1 MALRAL
7 AILAAAVASALFGIC
22 AAAAADFEVAVHDLG
37 DAPLQDAVI
46 YAEPV
51 GGVSGGTPVGH
62 EVAYAKIDQVN
73 KEFVPL
79 VSVVRTNTDVSF
91 PNSDNFRH
99 SIYSFSQPKA
109 FTTKLYSGK
118 QAPPVRFDKPGLV
131 VLGCNIHDMMA
142 AWVVIVDTPYFTKTA
157 ASGTGL
163 LKGLVPGD
171 YKLSI
176 WYPGPRFEPT
186 TSQVHVTADGTN
198 HLDIA
203 VDSAGSPLPALRA
216 RAAPAP
222 GKAKH

>member
-1 MALRAL
+1 MSARKIHLTLRAL
-7 AILAAAVASALFGIC
+7 AILAASQASA
-22 AAAAADFEVAVHDLG
+22 ADLEVAVRDQG
-37 DAPLQDAVI
+37 DKPLEDAVV

-51 GGVSGGTPVGH
+51 ATPAAVSH

-79 VSVVRTNTDVSF
+79 VTVVRTGTEVSF

-157 ASGTGL
+157 AGGTGL
-163 LKGLVPGD
+163 LKGLEPGD
-171 YKLSI
+171 YKVSV
-176 WYPGPRFEPT
+176 WYPGTQFQPS
-186 TSQVHVTADGTN
+186 TSQVRITADGNN
-198 HLDIA
+198 HLAVA
-203 VDSAGSPLPALRA
+203 VDSVGSPLPELRA
-216 RAAPAP
+216 RAAVGP
-222 GKAKH
+222 GKARH